1 MREQVINL
9 IEQHKIIAIARG
21 ITPSQAVKVATALYN
36 GGIKLIEVTF
46 NQTNPCAFNET
57 IDAIKEIKNNCP
69 NMCVGAGTV
78 LTKEQVDLAISA
90 GAEYIISP
98 DTDEEVIKYT
108 VEKGLVS
115 IPGAYT
121 PSEVKKAHKAGA
133 DFVKL
138 FPCSDATHIKT
149 LKLPFS
155 QVKFLAFSGV
165 NIDNAQEFI
174 NAGAVGVGVGSAII
188 NIKHI
193 ENNEYEK
200 ITQLA
205 KALVEK
211 FSYQ

>member
-1 MREQVINL
+1 MREQVISL
-9 IEQHKIIAIARG
+9 IEQNKIIAILRG
-21 ITPSQAVKVATALYN
+21 VSPSQAVEVAKAIYQ
-36 GGIKLIEVTF
+36 GGINLIEVTF
-46 NQTNPCAFNET
+46 NQNNIKSFNDT
-57 IDAIKEIKNNCP
+57 VLAIKEIKNNCP

-121 PSEVKKAHKAGA
+121 PSEVKKAHNAGA

-138 FPCSDATHIKT
+138 FPCFNAMHLKT

-193 ENNEYEK
+193 EKNEYEK

-211 FSYQ
+211 VSYQ